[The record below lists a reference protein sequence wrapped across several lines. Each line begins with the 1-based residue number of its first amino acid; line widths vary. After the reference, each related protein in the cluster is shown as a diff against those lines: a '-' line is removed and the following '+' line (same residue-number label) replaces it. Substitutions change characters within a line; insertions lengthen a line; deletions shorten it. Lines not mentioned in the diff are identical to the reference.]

1 MIHIPVELSGYDF
14 YQGEIPKNADARDM
28 EVNGKFSIHKFDM
41 YPKDFFKGQKAL
53 IVMLYSA
60 EMNKK
65 ENEYLS
71 NKYIK
76 TKSNPKMNVY
86 YLH

>member
-1 MIHIPVELSGYDF
+1 MIHIPIELSGYDF
-14 YQGEIPKNADARDM
+14 YQGEIPKNADVRDM
-28 EVNGKFSIHKFDM
+28 EVDCKFSIHKFGM

-65 ENEYLS
+65 ENENLS
-71 NKYIK
+71 YKYIK
-76 TKSNPKMNVY
+76 TK